1 MSKVY
6 TTDHSAS
13 VIQTHGWRTL
23 SNSAA
28 YVLSYIRP
36 DLQILDVG
44 CGPGSITIDF
54 AKHVPHGHVTGIE
67 YVPEPLDGARKLAA
81 SENITNV
88 SFQVGDIHAIP
99 FPDDTFDIVHAHQ
112 VLQHIADPVR
122 ALQEMR
128 RVVKQGGIVAVR
140 ESASQTW
147 YPESEGISAWQ
158 ELGEKMGRAKGGNP
172 YPGRYIHVWAHEA
185 GFPRE
190 NIKKTAGSW
199 CFSNQEE
206 REYWGG
212 SMRERARSSGF
223 ATTAIKEGYSSQE
236 ELDKIAKGWKDFV
249 KDDDAWFGLL
259 HGEIVCRK

>member
-28 YVLSYIRP
+28 YVLPYIRP

-54 AKHVPHGHVTGIE
+54 AKHAPHGHVTGIE
-67 YVPEPLDGARKLAA
+67 YVPEPLDGARKLATA
-81 SENITNV
+81 ENITNV

-99 FPDDTFDIVHAHQ
+99 FPDDTFDIVHVHQ

-147 YPESEGISAWQ
+147 YPESKGISAWQ

-172 YPGRYIHVWAHEA
+172 YPG
-185 GFPRE
+185 
-190 NIKKTAGSW
+190 S
-199 CFSNQEE
+199 SQEE

-212 SMRERARSSGF
+212 SMRERTKASGF

-249 KDDDAWFGLL
+249 EDDDAWFGLL

>member
-28 YVLSYIRP
+28 YVLPYIQP

-54 AKHVPHGHVTGIE
+54 AKHVPRGHVTGIE
-67 YVPEPLDGARKLAA
+67 YVPEPLEGARKLAA

-112 VLQHIADPVR
+112 VLQHIAHPVL
-122 ALQEMR
+122 ALREMR
-128 RVVKQGGIVAVR
+128 RVVKKGGIVAVR

-147 YPESEGISAWQ
+147 YPESEGIAAWQ
-158 ELGEKMGRAKGGNP
+158 EIGERMGRAKGGNP
-172 YPGRYIHVWAHEA
+172 YPGSSQ
-185 GFPRE
+185 G
-190 NIKKTAGSW
+190 
-199 CFSNQEE
+199 E

-212 SMRERARSSGF
+212 SMGERARSSGF
-223 ATTAIKEGYSSQE
+223 TTTALNEGYASQE
-236 ELDKIAKGWKDFV
+236 DFDKIAMGWKAFV
-249 KDDDAWFGLL
+249 EDEDAWFGLL
-259 HGEIVCRK
+259 HGEIVCRKQ